1 MANDTA
7 LLDSFGT
14 ISEAQLAE
22 LGWTLKPEGLCQ
34 DDTCVLVPDRGA
46 LVSDVGLDLAV
57 LGDLLDRPVAV
68 DTEAG
73 LAAIGAPRATRRRT
87 LDDLVA
93 PDFTLPDQNG
103 DPISLA
109 SLRGKKVVL
118 YFYPK
123 DDTPGCTK
131 EACNFRDRWEQL
143 KAHNITVLGISKDG
157 ATSHNK
163 FINKHELPFTLLT
176 DEEPCAVASLYESYG
191 LKKFMGREYMGM
203 MRHTFLIDEEGK
215 LERIY
220 LKVKAAT
227 MADTLIS
234 DLDLS

>member
-1 MANDTA
+1 MA
-7 LLDSFGT
+7 
-14 ISEAQLAE
+14 
-22 LGWTLKPEGLCQ
+22 K
-34 DDTCVLVPDRGA
+34 R
-46 LVSDVGLDLAV
+46 
-57 LGDLLDRPVAV
+57 
-68 DTEAG
+68 
-73 LAAIGAPRATRRRT
+73 PRATRERAICSTRIRYAMAQQLQVECNVGST
-87 LDDLVA
+87 DSLVLGAVRCCHKTSLSVSLQIGDAA

-103 DPISLA
+103 DSISLA

-143 KAHNITVLGISKDG
+143 KANNITVLGISKDG

-234 DLDLS
+234 DLGLS